1 MREIIGIT
9 LENEMDLVLA
19 HKRSMQI
26 GEQLGLTVATRTT
39 LATAVS
45 EVARTVI
52 DFTNEGRLSIH
63 ISGKFPRFAINAGIT
78 FESDQVFRETDE
90 GFFYAKKL
98 MPDFNFDANGQIY
111 SITMSLSLPRSSKVD
126 ERKISLLQEYFK
138 SAAPLNSY
146 EEIKNKNSK
155 LSQLTQAQEQEI
167 KLGRELD
174 EKKNEFISV
183 ASHELKTP
191 ITVIKAYTQMLKLLK
206 GQYSDK
212 VGEVVE
218 KLEIQTGKL
227 ARLTFQLMD
236 VSKIEN
242 GSLQYDLA
250 EIKLNSFLKETVL
263 MLMNVHANNK
273 ISLELGEECSVMADP
288 LRLEQVLSNLIGN
301 AVKYSDRNSHIGV
314 TAFLSKEGNSVT
326 IQISDS
332 GMGMSKDSLERIFE
346 KFYRIEDIVSS
357 HPGLGMGL
365 YITSKIVSDH
375 GGKIWVESEMGTG
388 SKFYFTLPLA
398 LAVDYHQR

>member
-52 DFTNEGRLSIH
+52 DFTNEGRLSLY
-63 ISGKFPRFAINAGIT
+63 ISGKFPRFAINAGIK
-78 FESDQVFRETDE
+78 FHSDHVFRETDE

-98 MPDFNFDANGQIY
+98 IPDFNFNVTGQEY
-111 SITMSLSLPRSSKVD
+111 SITMALSLPRSARVD
-126 ERKISLLQEYFK
+126 EAKISILQDYFIN
-138 SAAPLNSY
+138 AVPLNSY

-155 LSQLTQAQEQEI
+155 LSQLTQAQELEI

-191 ITVIKAYTQMLKLLK
+191 ITVIKAYTQMLKLFK
-206 GQYSDK
+206 DQYSEK

-218 KLEIQTGKL
+218 KLEIQTSKL

-242 GSLQYDLA
+242 GSLQYDLTRIA
-250 EIKLNSFLKETVL
+250 LNSFLNETVT
-263 MLMNVHANNK
+263 MLTNVYANNK
-273 ISLELGEECSVMADP
+273 INVQLGDDFSVMADP

-301 AVKYSDRNSHIGV
+301 AAKYSDKNSNIDV
-314 TAFLSKEGNSVT
+314 TSFLSKGGGSVT
-326 IQISDS
+326 IQITDY
-332 GMGMSKDSLERIFE
+332 GLGMSKESIARIFE
-346 KFYRIEDIVSS
+346 KFYRAEDIVSS

-365 YITSKIVSDH
+365 YISSKIVADH
-375 GGKIWVESEMGTG
+375 GGKIWVNSEMGKG
-388 SKFYFTLPLA
+388 SVFYFTLPLA
-398 LAVDYHQR
+398 AHPDL

>member
-52 DFTNEGRLSIH
+52 DFTNQGRLSLY

-78 FESDQVFRETDE
+78 FDADHVFKETDE

-98 MPDFNFDANGQIY
+98 MPDFNFNVNGQQY
-111 SITMSLSLPRSSKVD
+111 SISMALSIPRSAKVD
-126 ERKISLLQEYFK
+126 EAKISVLQNYFIN
-138 SAAPLNSY
+138 AVPLNSY

-155 LSQLTQAQEQEI
+155 LSQLTQEQEQEI

-174 EKKNEFISV
+174 EKKSEFISV

-206 GQYSDK
+206 NQYSEK

-227 ARLTFQLMD
+227 ARLTYQLMD

-242 GSLQYDLA
+242 GSLQYDL
-250 EIKLNSFLKETVL
+250 IKIELNAFLGETVT
-263 MLMNVHANNK
+263 MLTNVHANNK
-273 ISLELGEECSVMADP
+273 ISLQLGEGCLVMADP

-301 AVKYSDRNSHIGV
+301 AAKYSDKNSEIEV
-314 TAFLSKEGNSVT
+314 TAFLTEGLESVT
-326 IQISDS
+326 IQISDH
-332 GMGMSKDSLERIFE
+332 GMGMSEDSLARIFE
-346 KFYRIEDIVSS
+346 KFYRVENIVSS

-365 YITSKIVSDH
+365 YISSKIVADH
-375 GGKIWVESEMGTG
+375 GGKIWVQSELGKG
-388 SKFYFTLPLA
+388 SIFCFTLPLA
-398 LAVDYHQR
+398 V

>member
-52 DFTNEGRLSIH
+52 DFTNEGRLSLY
-63 ISGKFPRFAINAGIT
+63 ISGKFPRFTINAGIK
-78 FESDQVFRETDE
+78 FHSDHVFRETDE

-98 MPDFNFDANGQIY
+98 IPDFNFNVTGQEY
-111 SITMSLSLPRSSKVD
+111 SITMALGLPRSARVD
-126 ERKISLLQEYFK
+126 EAKILILQDYFIN
-138 SAAPLNSY
+138 AVPLNSY

-155 LSQLTQAQEQEI
+155 LSQLTQAQELEI

-191 ITVIKAYTQMLKLLK
+191 ITVIKAYTQMLKLFK
-206 GQYSDK
+206 DQYSEK

-218 KLEIQTGKL
+218 KLEIQTSKL

-242 GSLQYDLA
+242 GSLQYDLTRIA
-250 EIKLNSFLKETVL
+250 LNSFLNETVT
-263 MLMNVHANNK
+263 MLTNVYANNK
-273 ISLELGEECSVMADP
+273 INVQLGDDFSVMADP

-301 AVKYSDRNSHIGV
+301 AAKYSDKNSNIDV
-314 TAFLSKEGNSVT
+314 TSFLSKGGGSVT
-326 IQISDS
+326 IQITDY
-332 GMGMSKDSLERIFE
+332 GLGMSKESIARIFE
-346 KFYRIEDIVSS
+346 KFYRAEDIVSS

-365 YITSKIVSDH
+365 YISSKIVADH
-375 GGKIWVESEMGTG
+375 GGKIWVNSEMGKG
-388 SKFYFTLPLA
+388 SVFYFTLPLA
-398 LAVDYHQR
+398 AHPDL

>member
-9 LENEMDLVLA
+9 LENEMDLILA

-52 DFTNEGRLSIH
+52 DFTNEGRLSLC
-63 ISGKFPRFAINAGIT
+63 ISGKFPRFSINAGIT
-78 FESDQVFRETDE
+78 FDSDHVFKETDE

-98 MPDFNFDANGQIY
+98 MPDFNFEVTGQEY
-111 SITMSLSLPRSSKVD
+111 SITMALSLPRSAKVD
-126 ERKISLLQEYFK
+126 EAKISILRDYFIN
-138 SAAPLNSY
+138 AVPLNAY

-191 ITVIKAYTQMLKLLK
+191 ITVIKAYTQMLRLLK

-227 ARLTFQLMD
+227 VRLTYQLMD

-242 GSLQYDLA
+242 GSLQYDL
-250 EIKLNSFLKETVL
+250 IKIELNSFLEETVT
-263 MLMNVHANNK
+263 MLTNVHANNK
-273 ISLELGEECSVMADP
+273 INLQLGDGCSVMADP

-301 AVKYSDRNSHIGV
+301 AAKYSDKNSAIGV
-314 TAFLSKEGNSVT
+314 ATFLSEEGGSIT
-326 IQISDS
+326 IQISDH
-332 GMGMSKDSLERIFE
+332 GMGMSKDSIARIFE
-346 KFYRIEDIVSS
+346 KFYRVEDIVSS

-365 YITSKIVSDH
+365 YISSKIVADH
-375 GGKIWVESEMGTG
+375 GGKIWVQSEIGKG
-388 SKFYFTLPLA
+388 SIFYFTLPLA
-398 LAVDYHQR
+398 VPFKQ